1 MNGRGLG
8 VIYNLILN
16 IQLANWY
23 SIIKKKKKKN
33 VEHSSMAHKEHP
45 QHVFE
50 SKHHA
55 AIPYHMK
62 IVFEKVVEVIF
73 FLKK

>member
-8 VIYNLILN
+8 VIYNFILN

-23 SIIKKKKKKN
+23 SIIKNKIKN

-73 FLKK
+73 FKKN

>member
-1 MNGRGLG
+1 
-8 VIYNLILN
+8 
-16 IQLANWY
+16 
-23 SIIKKKKKKN
+23 
-33 VEHSSMAHKEHP
+33 MAHKEHP

-73 FLKK
+73 LKKN

>member
-1 MNGRGLG
+1 
-8 VIYNLILN
+8 
-16 IQLANWY
+16 
-23 SIIKKKKKKN
+23 
-33 VEHSSMAHKEHP
+33 MAHKEHP

-50 SKHHA
+50 SKHRA

-73 FLKK
+73 LKLFYFFI